1 MSRAEDRTAPH
12 PPRIALWLLERRVPE
27 HEREFLVGDLVEAF
41 HEAATAPEAV
51 RAARRRFWREALAAV
66 LRRERDHQA
75 IPFTRGLMSDI
86 GFDLGLAARRLRRTP
101 GFTLAA
107 SLTLALGVG
116 AACAIVAIARP
127 ALWGAL
133 PFRDADRI
141 VTLRERFGDASAGR
155 LGYRTIADLRRETP
169 SLSHVAAARDYA
181 PTLTDE
187 SGASRLRGLAVSANW
202 LEVMGVR
209 VAFGRD
215 FTPEEDRPNATTVVL
230 LAHRLW
236 QQRFGGDSGIV
247 GRTITLGDVKHRV
260 IGVLPANYESVL
272 SPGAEILRPLGY
284 ADTSGSACRDCRHLQ
299 AVARLRDG
307 VPMAVAARD
316 VERVFDRLRDA
327 YPATYGRNG
336 VVLTPLRDQL
346 NERTGGPLLALLGA
360 AALLVLIALANTTN
374 LFLARAIQ
382 RGGESTIRAALGAS
396 RWRLA
401 RGMLMEALLVSGLGS
416 LFGFAIAHA
425 ALGGLVALAPAS
437 LPRLDQVRIDVP
449 VALFTA
455 LLATALGM
463 VSGLVPG
470 AFMHA
475 RALRARLAIAS
486 RTVTRGAHD
495 AVRRTLVVAELSLA
509 LLLLCGA
516 GILVQ
521 SVQRLLAVDVG
532 FATHDRIELALSA
545 TGERFQ
551 SDEMV
556 RETWRAVHE
565 AARALPGVT
574 SAALTSQ
581 LPLSDDFDSWG
592 AHWEVP
598 AADGHASDGDVFRF
612 AVTADYAT
620 TMGLRLVSGRF
631 LTEGDKAGTDPVVVI
646 NERLARRRFG
656 DRSPL
661 GARLR
666 FGPSD
671 SPLRTIVGVVG
682 DVKHP
687 GLDADGGGQ
696 LYLPME
702 QNPFADS
709 YVRLVVHSTLETG
722 ALIRSLREAVNAV
735 NSGIPVAEV
744 RTMTALVDQAT
755 AQRRFAERLFQAFAL
770 SALVL
775 AAVGI
780 YGVLSGMVGERI
792 REIGVRA
799 ALGASREQILRQ
811 FLRQGGWLA
820 ATGVALG
827 VGGTW
832 LLGSALRPLVYGI
845 SPRDPLTIAMV
856 SAGLA
861 GVALLSTLLPAWRAS
876 RIDPMTAL
884 RTE

>member
-1 MSRAEDRTAPH
+1 MSQAEDRAALR
-12 PPRIALWLLERRVPE
+12 PPRLALWLLERRFPE
-27 HEREFLVGDLVEAF
+27 HEREFLVGDLIEAF
-41 HEAATAPEAV
+41 HEAAASPAAV
-51 RAARRRFWREALAAV
+51 RAARRRFWREALAAT
-66 LRRERDHQA
+66 LRREHDHQA
-75 IPFTRGLMSDI
+75 IPFTRGLMSDV
-86 GFDLGLAARRLRRTP
+86 GFDLTLAARRLRRTP
-101 GFTLAA
+101 GFTFTA

-116 AACAIVAIARP
+116 AACAIIAVARP

-141 VTLRERFGDASAGR
+141 VTIRERFGDGSAGR
-155 LGYRTIADLRRETP
+155 LGYQTIADIRRET
-169 SLSHVAAARDYA
+169 STLAHVAAARFYA
-181 PTLTDE
+181 PTLTDDA
-187 SGASRLRGLAVSANW
+187 SASRLTGLAVSANW
-202 LEVMGVR
+202 LDVMGVR
-209 VAFGRD
+209 VAFGRN

-230 LAHRLW
+230 LAHQLW
-236 QQRFGGDSGIV
+236 LQRFGGDSGIV
-247 GRTITLGDVKHRV
+247 GRTIKLGDVDHRV
-260 IGVLPANYESVL
+260 IGVLPADYESVL

-299 AVARLRDG
+299 AVARLEDG
-307 VPMAVAARD
+307 VPVAVAARD
-316 VERVFDRLRDA
+316 VERVFDRLREA
-327 YPATYGRNG
+327 YPATYGKNG

-346 NERTGGPLLALLGA
+346 NERTRAPLLALIGA
-360 AALLVLIALANTTN
+360 AALLLLIALANTTN

-401 RGMLMEALLVSGLGS
+401 RSMLMEALLVSGLGS

-437 LPRLDQVRIDVP
+437 LPRLDQVRIDLP
-449 VALFTA
+449 VALFTVA
-455 LLATALGM
+455 LAVALGM
-463 VSGLVPG
+463 VSGLLPG
-470 AFMHA
+470 AFMNA
-475 RALRARLAIAS
+475 RALRARLATTS
-486 RTVTRGAHD
+486 RTVARGAHD

-532 FATHDRIELALSA
+532 FATDDRIELALSA

-551 SDEMV
+551 SEEMV
-556 RETWRAVHE
+556 RETWRALHD
-565 AARALPGVT
+565 AARAVPGVT

-598 AADGHASDGDVFRF
+598 AADGRASDGDVFRF
-612 AVTADYAT
+612 AVTADYASA
-620 TMGLRLVSGRF
+620 MGLRLVSGRF
-631 LTEGDKAGTDPVVVI
+631 LTDGDKAGSDPVVVI
-646 NERLARRRFG
+646 NEQLARRRFG
-656 DRSPL
+656 DQSPL

-666 FGPSD
+666 IGPSD

-687 GLDADGGGQ
+687 TLDADVAGQ
-696 LYLPME
+696 LYLPMD
-702 QNPFADS
+702 QNLFADS
-709 YVRLVVHSTLETG
+709 YVRLVVHSAVEPG
-722 ALIRSLREAVNAV
+722 ALIRSLRDAVHAVNNGV
-735 NSGIPVAEV
+735 PIAEV
-744 RTMTALVDQAT
+744 STLSALVDRAA
-755 AQRRFAERLFQAFAL
+755 AQRRFAERLFQVFAL

-792 REIGVRA
+792 REIGVRS
-799 ALGASREQILRQ
+799 ALGATRQQILRH
-811 FLRQGGWLA
+811 FLRQGGVLA
-820 ATGVALG
+820 ATGIAIG
-827 VGGTW
+827 VGGAW

-845 SPRDPLTIAMV
+845 SPRDPLTIALV
-856 SAGLA
+856 SLGLG
-861 GVALLSTLLPAWRAS
+861 GVALVSTLLPAWRAS
-876 RIDPMTAL
+876 RVDPMTAL